1 MTLLCVCE
9 LAHGHHKLRILL
21 TKQANYIIRFLFP
34 HSFPSPTPPPPP
46 LPSPP
51 LPLSPAARCCL
62 TLCVLSALTGK
73 QCHHCKAWVG
83 LPTKD
88 GGRPHPPECTAVGYY
103 AIKFSVEQYQIAST
117 SKQSP
122 TNTLYWGLFGHLQYE
137 HTTGDCLGIS
147 NTNTLLGIIC

>member
-1 MTLLCVCE
+1 M
-9 LAHGHHKLRILL
+9 
-21 TKQANYIIRFLFP
+21 
-34 HSFPSPTPPPPP
+34 
-46 LPSPP
+46 
-51 LPLSPAARCCL
+51 
-62 TLCVLSALTGK
+62 
-73 QCHHCKAWVG
+73 G

-137 HTTGDCLGIS
+137 HTTGDHLLVRSCNLMSLNRPNIMAPCKVLCLALYPVLRVSRWFTHTHTHARAHTVGMFMQLPVLRMLA
-147 NTNTLLGIIC
+147 TCAGPWLKALLSKPHCLLCGGPVSCVL